1 MMAVYEYTA
10 QDATGHVFSGT
21 YSDIGSVGM
30 LRDELAKM
38 GYVLVKAQQSKVA
51 ASKPAR
57 IKRSEVVTFAYKFG
71 GMYSAGLSI
80 LRCLET
86 LEQQAENQA
95 FRDIIADIRQ
105 EIETGSSL
113 GKAFGKYRNI
123 FSDFFL
129 GMIEAGE
136 SGGKLA
142 ESLEMS
148 ATYLE
153 KQADLKRK
161 VKSAFAYPV
170 VVGITCFMVVVC
182 LLVFVVPIF
191 SKLYEQLHVALPGP
205 TQVLV
210 ALSSL
215 LRDKWWG
222 ILIFGSGTAIVL
234 RWLSRNPHTRAKW
247 DAFKLNIPVF
257 AKLNR
262 MVAVSHFMRTFAMLA
277 SVGVSLSRALEV
289 ASQVAHN
296 HKMSEIAKELQ
307 EAIEA
312 GKPISSS
319 LKNYDIF
326 PPMIVQMAFSGEE
339 VGELASMLNKGVDFL
354 DKDIERIISALIVK
368 LEPALTV
375 VMGVIVGFLL
385 LGVYLPMYDYMHYL
399 E

>member
-1 MMAVYEYTA
+1 MAVYEYTA

-38 GYVLVKAQQSKVA
+38 GYVLVKAQQSRVA

-95 FRDIIADIRQ
+95 FRYIIADIRQ

-129 GMIEAGE
+129 GMLEAGE
-136 SGGKLA
+136 SGGRLA

-148 ATYLE
+148 AAYLE
-153 KQADLKRK
+153 RQADLKRK

-170 VVGITCFMVVVC
+170 VVGATCFVVVGC
-182 LLVFVVPIF
+182 LLIFVVPIF
-191 SKLYEQLHVALPGP
+191 SKLYKQLHVSLPLP
-205 TQVLV
+205 TRFLV
-210 ALSSL
+210 YLSL
-215 LRDKWWG
+215 FLRDWWWG
-222 ILIFGSGTAIVL
+222 ILVVIAVATVTL
-234 RWLSRNPHTRAKW
+234 RWLSKKPGTKAKW
-247 DAFKLNIPVF
+247 DLFKLNMPVF

-262 MVAVSHFMRTFAMLA
+262 MVVVSHFTRTFAMLA
-277 SVGVSLSRALEV
+277 SVGISLTKALEV
-289 ASQVAHN
+289 ASKVANN
-296 HKMSEIAKELQ
+296 HKLTEITEELQ
-307 EAIEA
+307 AAIEA
-312 GKPISSS
+312 GNPISKS
-319 LKNYDIF
+319 LKNHNIF
-326 PPMIVQMAFSGEE
+326 PPMITQMAFSGEE
-339 VGELASMLNKGVDFL
+339 VGELPEMMKKGADFL
-354 DKDIERIISALIVK
+354 DKDIERTVSALIVK
-368 LEPALTV
+368 LEPALTII
-375 VMGVIVGFLL
+375 MGVIVGFILM
-385 LGVYLPMYDYMHYL
+385 GVYLPMYDYMQHL
-399 E
+399 K

>member
-1 MMAVYEYTA
+1 MAVYEYTA

-30 LRDELAKM
+30 LRDELAKT
-38 GYVLVKAQQSKVA
+38 GYVLVKAQRSRAV

-57 IKRSEVVTFAYKFG
+57 IKQSEVVMFAYKFG

-86 LEQQAENQA
+86 LEQQAENQS
-95 FRDIIADIRQ
+95 FRYIIADIRQ
-105 EIETGSSL
+105 EMETGSSL

-129 GMIEAGE
+129 GMLEAGE

-142 ESLEMS
+142 EALEMS
-148 ATYLE
+148 AAYLE
-153 KQADLKRK
+153 KRADLKRK

-170 VVGITCFMVVVC
+170 VVGIMCFVVVVC
-182 LLVFVVPIF
+182 LLLFVVPVF

-247 DAFKLNIPVF
+247 DAFKLNMPVF

-262 MVAVSHFMRTFAMLA
+262 MVVVSHFMRTFSMLA

-319 LKNYDIF
+319 LENYDIF
-326 PPMIVQMAFSGEE
+326 PPMIKQMAFSGEE
-339 VGELASMLNKGVDFL
+339 VGDLASMLNKGVDFL
-354 DKDIERIISALIVK
+354 DKDIERVISALIVK

-375 VMGVIVGFLL
+375 IMGVIVGFLL
-385 LGVYLPMYDYMHYL
+385 MGVYLPMYDYMRYL